1 MPAAASGYHNL
12 TASLRSSARRAIRRH
27 KAKGHIYAAATRCCY
42 RAARGRARAMPL
54 SAPVSCVSWRTANL
68 VGCAASAPAANV
80 QTKTAG
86 QTPGRFASVIA
97 ERLQADRSVVTIVD
111 CDNDAEHDGQDC
123 QSGDQEPTAGQAF
136 AFNISGCTH
145 ISGGG
150 LRR

>member
-1 MPAAASGYHNL
+1 VACG
-12 TASLRSSARRAIRRH
+12 
-27 KAKGHIYAAATRCCY
+27 
-42 RAARGRARAMPL
+42 
-54 SAPVSCVSWRTANL
+54 SWRTANL
-68 VGCAASAPAANV
+68 VGGAASAPAANV

-86 QTPGRFASVIA
+86 QTPGRYASVIA
-97 ERLQADRSVVTIVD
+97 ERLRANRSVVTIVD

-150 LRR
+150 LRRDGSGDQRCGDCARRKQLAQLHIQNPYS